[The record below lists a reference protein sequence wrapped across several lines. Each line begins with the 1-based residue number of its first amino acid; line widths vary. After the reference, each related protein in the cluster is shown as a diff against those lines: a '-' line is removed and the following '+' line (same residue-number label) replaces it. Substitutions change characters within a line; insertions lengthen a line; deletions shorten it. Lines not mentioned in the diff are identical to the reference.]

1 MIKIIAVGT
10 VKEVAM
16 KQILD
21 EYMKRMD
28 KVFTPQI
35 IEIPESKR
43 PKKASKTQVLQAIE
57 VESNAI
63 LDKINSSDIVYLCD
77 IEGKMFTSVELN
89 EQIQRHFSYQASD
102 LVFII
107 GGSDGVS
114 ETLKKRANTRLSVS
128 RMTFP
133 HQLFRIMLLEQLY
146 RCYTLS
152 NNIAYHK

>member
-1 MIKIIAVGT
+1 MIKVIAVGT

-16 KQILD
+16 KQLLN
-21 EYMKRMD
+21 EYIKRMD
-28 KVFTPQI
+28 KVFTPHI

-43 PKKASKTQVLQAIE
+43 PKKASKAQILQAIE
-57 VESNAI
+57 VESKAI
-63 LDKINSSDIVYLCD
+63 LDKINSTDVVYLCD
-77 IEGKMFTSVELN
+77 IEGKMFTSIELN
-89 EQIQRHFSYQASD
+89 EQIQRNFLYQASD

-114 ETLKKRANTRLSVS
+114 ETLKKRANTRLSFS
-128 RMTFP
+128 KMTFP
-133 HQLFRIMLLEQLY
+133 HQLFRVLLLEQLY